1 MESTEMTRTV
11 TRRKICI
18 IIFRFDNLKM
28 SVIRLISSRSLQTL
42 FNVYLCR
49 LSRLQLSLTTFV
61 FSTLLSLVH
70 WSHVTINCLLIHL
83 SIYLLS

>member
-18 IIFRFDNLKM
+18 IIFVLDNLKM
-28 SVIRLISSRSLQTL
+28 SSIRLMSSRSLRTL

-49 LSRLQLSLTTFV
+49 LSSLQLSFTTFV
-61 FSTLLSLVH
+61 FSSLLSLVH
-70 WSHVTINCLLIHL
+70 
-83 SIYLLS
+83 